1 MPVNTS
7 RRAHVCPETA
17 TDRPRSPT
25 SARRTWMGRRAR
37 VAPSL
42 IVLVL
47 LSGCSPLATRSVQP
61 GTPSLAF
68 ASERDCVERHGLPDP
83 RCTPGAIR
91 AGVSL
96 ATICAFGYSSSVR
109 PPESYTEPL
118 KLRQMRAYGL
128 PGSPRDYEEDHLVPL
143 SIGGAPRDP
152 RNLWPE
158 PRNGP
163 DNAEQKD
170 QLESWTAR
178 MACAGRIPLSRL
190 QQEMATDW
198 TALYRLAGGERVLR
212 NYPPGG

>member
-1 MPVNTS
+1 MPVNAR
-7 RRAHVCPETA
+7 RRARVGPETA
-17 TDRPRSPT
+17 TDGPRSPA
-25 SARRTWMGRRAR
+25 SARRARLRRRAR
-37 VAPSL
+37 VVPSL
-42 IVLVL
+42 VALVL
-47 LSGCSPLATRSVQP
+47 LSGCAPLATGSVHSS
-61 GTPSLAF
+61 TRRTA
-68 ASERDCVERHGLPDP
+68 ASEPDCVERHGMPDP
-83 RCTPGAIR
+83 RCTPGAVR

-128 PGSPRDYEEDHLVPL
+128 PGSPREYEEDHLVPL

-170 QLESWTAR
+170 QLETWAAR

-190 QQEMATDW
+190 QQEIATDW
-198 TALYRLAGGERVLR
+198 TALYRLAGGERILR
-212 NYPPGG
+212 LYPPGG

>member
-1 MPVNTS
+1 MPVNTN
-7 RRAHVCPETA
+7 
-17 TDRPRSPT
+17 
-25 SARRTWMGRRAR
+25 RRTR
-37 VAPSL
+37 VIASL
-42 IVLVL
+42 IVSVM
-47 LSGCSPLATRSVQP
+47 LSGCAPPATGSSQP
-61 GTPSLAF
+61 GTRSPAF
-68 ASERDCVERHGLPDP
+68 ASERHCVERHGLPDP
-83 RCTPGAIR
+83 RCTPGAVR

-96 ATICAFGYSSSVR
+96 STICAFGYSPSIR

-118 KLRQMRAYGL
+118 KLAQVRAYGL
-128 PGSPRDYEEDHLVPL
+128 SGSPSAYEEDHLVPL

-170 QLESWTAR
+170 QLETWTAR

-190 QQEMATDW
+190 RQEMATDW